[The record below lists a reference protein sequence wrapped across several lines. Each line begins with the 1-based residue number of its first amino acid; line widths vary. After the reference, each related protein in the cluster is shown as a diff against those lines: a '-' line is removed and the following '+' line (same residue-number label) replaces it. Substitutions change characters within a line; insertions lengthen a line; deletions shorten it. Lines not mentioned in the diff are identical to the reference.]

1 MAKFKNIKIKMK
13 GGKSRIQRV
22 MVLASGKFRFVKNKR
37 KSSPGPAKK
46 STKSNKKRRN
56 TQRRNTTTKRKPSVA
71 KKGTRRRISKGFTK
85 ITSNKFVRGA
95 VLGLG
100 GGAVALQV
108 SNRFFPQANSIAQPL
123 GAFVF
128 GGPIG
133 LVASV
138 LLQGGLSFLGGGG
151 NGDTTNARDSL

>member
-37 KSSPGPAKK
+37 KSDRVPTKK
-46 STKSNKKRRN
+46 RTKSNKKRRKS
-56 TQRRNTTTKRKPSVA
+56 QPIRTTSKRSPSVA
-71 KKGTRRRISKGFTK
+71 KKRFARARKGFTS
-85 ITSNKFVRGA
+85 ITKNKFVRGA

-100 GGAVALQV
+100 GGAIALQV